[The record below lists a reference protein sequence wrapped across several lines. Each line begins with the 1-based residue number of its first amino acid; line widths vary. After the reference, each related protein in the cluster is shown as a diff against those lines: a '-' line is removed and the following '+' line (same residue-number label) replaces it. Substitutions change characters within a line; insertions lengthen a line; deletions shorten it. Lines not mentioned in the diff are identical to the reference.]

1 MWCGARLANKP
12 TRISLHDK
20 KNPRGRSR
28 CDDRDALQLSKG
40 SYVRGIAHIIAII
53 GAASSPWRGNL
64 VPLYPVLSFVV
75 LGDTICPYRVG
86 RGRASVRQCV
96 RVYACTWLTCKRG
109 SALTR
114 GKVGLFLHFHFFLL
128 LLRARTGA
136 WRVESGEW
144 REGRRK
150 KGENE
155 GRRGA
160 ETRRTTR
167 RRDE

>member
-1 MWCGARLANKP
+1 MWCGARLANKAIR
-12 TRISLHDK
+12 TSLHDK

-86 RGRASVRQCV
+86 RGRASVRPCV
-96 RVYACTWLTCKRG
+96 RGLRVSELRG
-109 SALTR
+109 ESRFVFA
-114 GKVGLFLHFHFFLL
+114 FSLL
-128 LLRARTGA
+128 AAPSPGA
-136 WRVESGEW
+136 NGGVESGEW
-144 REGRRK
+144 REGRRET
-150 KGENE
+150 GRPQGRGDAEND
-155 GRRGA
+155 A
-160 ETRRTTR
+160 ETAREGT
-167 RRDE
+167 DASLCSA